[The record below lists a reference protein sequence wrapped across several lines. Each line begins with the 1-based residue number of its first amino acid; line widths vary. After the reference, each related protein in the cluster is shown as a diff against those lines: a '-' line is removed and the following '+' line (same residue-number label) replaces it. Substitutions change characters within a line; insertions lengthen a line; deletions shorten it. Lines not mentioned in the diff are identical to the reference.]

1 MLVCKI
7 LWVKFDKQHWEG
19 EETDKKEKNQRS
31 VEVSQLFLSE
41 TVASRSV
48 LKNAVNQAMAEQ
60 PHTSL
65 RI

>member
-1 MLVCKI
+1 L
-7 LWVKFDKQHWEG
+7 EG
-19 EETDKKEKNQRS
+19 RGDGQERKNQRL

-41 TVASRSV
+41 TVATPSV